1 MKVMLTTVRE
11 TGVIEKYTQDIEKI
25 NKKAVKESK
34 RAEFQR
40 KRLRQGSDYDSNLE
54 EVISEDEEKSDG
66 WSDGDTPAENESD
79 EDEYEEDDEV
89 PSMPE
94 SPGLSQRN
102 RTLSIVEDSPG
113 LPPRQMTQIT
123 VENADM
129 NLRPA
134 DLFQTSDAFMSIG
147 SKTSGSRRKKAA
159 PFNPVRYLALV
170 LSEKVREK

>member
-1 MKVMLTTVRE
+1 MLTTVRE

-134 DLFQTSDAFMSIG
+134 DLF
-147 SKTSGSRRKKAA
+147 
-159 PFNPVRYLALV
+159 
-170 LSEKVREK
+170 